1 MKNLN
6 NVKTYQD
13 FLIDKLNEI
22 EDSDL
27 LTIYNQVLNDHDYI
41 FDNTNEEPLNSLFS
55 SPIEAI
61 KAVCYGNYKYM
72 SPYAKIAGD
81 GNLESIYNLKDA
93 IFIDELAENIVYQNY
108 DYFIDEYKTY
118 LDEISDNYYDHTQK
132 LNKKQSIKLLNLI
145 KDKKKEANPN
155 DHTYK
160 DFLKQLETYIADHLY
175 ENLDVKNAYD
185 LI

>member
-6 NVKTYQD
+6 NVKTYQN
-13 FLIDKLNEI
+13 FLIKKLNEI
-22 EDSDL
+22 NDPEL
-27 LTIYNQVLNDHDYI
+27 LTIYNQVLSDYDYI

-72 SPYAKIAGD
+72 SPYAKLNGD
-81 GNLESIYNLKDA
+81 GNLESVYILKDA
-93 IFIDELAENIVYQNY
+93 IFIDELAENIVYQDY

-118 LDEISDNYYDHTQK
+118 LDEINDDYYDHIQT
-132 LNKKQSIKLLNLI
+132 LNKEQSIKLLNI
-145 KDKKKEANPN
+145 IEDQKKETDPN

-160 DFLKQLETYIADHLY
+160 DFLKDLETYIANHLY